1 MNPGAILRMEFE
13 REMQTTRRVLERIP
27 TDKFDWKPHDKSM
40 PLGSLAS
47 HVANVPKWVVF
58 TVGQSEL
65 DPGTVNLPAAT
76 STEELLSAFD
86 ANVAEA
92 LASFDQL
99 DGEKLAASWS
109 LLRGGKPLFT
119 MPRAAV
125 LRNFVLNHLIHHRGQ
140 LSVYLRLLD
149 IPVPSIYGP
158 SADENPFG

>member
-1 MNPGAILRMEFE
+1 MNPGAILRAEFE

-27 TDKFDWKPHDKSM
+27 TDKFNWKPHDKSM
-40 PLGSLAS
+40 LLGSLAS
-47 HVANVPKWVVF
+47 HVANVPKGVVF
-58 TVGQSEL
+58 TVGQMEL
-65 DPGTVNLPAAT
+65 DPGTVQLPAAT
-76 STEELLSAFD
+76 SSEDLISTFD

-99 DGEKLAASWS
+99 DGEKLAGSWA
-109 LLRGGKPLFT
+109 LLRNGKPLFT

>member
-40 PLGSLAS
+40 PLGNLSS
-47 HVANVPKWVVF
+47 HVSNLPKWVVF
-58 TVGQSEL
+58 TIGQSEL
-65 DPGTVNLPAAT
+65 DPGTVNLPPAT
-76 STEELLSAFD
+76 SAEELLSIFD

-99 DGEKLAASWS
+99 DGEKLAGSWT
-109 LLRGGKPLFT
+109 LLKGGNPLFT

-140 LSVYLRLLD
+140 LSVYMRLLD

>member
-1 MNPGAILRMEFE
+1 MNPGAMLRMDFE

-27 TDKFDWKPHDKSM
+27 TDKFDWKPHEKSM
-40 PLGSLAS
+40 PLGGLAS
-47 HVANVPKWVVF
+47 HVANVPKWAVF
-58 TVGQSEL
+58 TIGLSEL
-65 DPGTVNLPAAT
+65 DPGTVKLPPAT
-76 STEELLSAFD
+76 SSEELLSTFD

-92 LASFDQL
+92 LVSFDQL
-99 DGEKLAASWS
+99 DGEKLAGPWS
-109 LLRGGKPLFT
+109 LLMNGKPLFT

-125 LRNFVLNHLIHHRGQ
+125 LQKFVLSHLIHHRGQ